1 MTTTEL
7 KRAPKKNKSLTL
19 REVLDGDSGAGLDTW
34 LASTPTIRQRSSE
47 LAKLSAE
54 QLRSFSHRFGEVQ
67 LGRVFASASPA
78 AGVSAALLLDTGTV
92 NGVLETLSPYYI
104 ADGIRALLAS
114 DRERLLSALS
124 ASARDA
130 VDGLLKWE
138 GDSAGGNMTPS
149 FLVLP
154 AQTQAADALTQLQN
168 LAKNVEAANYVYLV
182 DTDGILTGAVSFR
195 GIVTAPAE
203 MALTEFS
210 NEILQSV
217 EPDLDRELAAKLLN
231 DHDLAALPVVQNGRL
246 LGVITADRAAEIIDT
261 ETTEDFRRL
270 SSAGGLTRSLKDAS
284 IWVLFRSRVV
294 WLVVLVFGNIFSGAG
309 IAHYEELIES
319 VVALVFFLPLLID
332 SGGNAGSQAATLMV
346 RGLATG
352 DVVMRDWFKILG
364 KELLVASLL
373 GASMAVAVSIIGVV
387 RGGPEIA
394 VVVALTMVIVVI
406 IGSVIGMSL
415 PFLLSKLRLDPA
427 SASAPLITSI
437 CDGVGVMIY
446 FAIASQ
452 ILL

>member
-1 MTTTEL
+1 MTATEL
-7 KRAPKKNKSLTL
+7 KRAPKKTKTLTL
-19 REVLDGDSGAGLDTW
+19 HEVLDSDSRAGLDTW
-34 LASTPTIRQRSSE
+34 LASTSTIRQRSSE
-47 LAKLSAE
+47 LTKLSRE

-78 AGVSAALLLDTGTV
+78 AGMSAALLLDAGSV
-92 NGVLETLSPYYI
+92 EGVLETLSPYYI
-104 ADGIRALLAS
+104 ADGIRALPES
-114 DRERLLSALS
+114 NRDLLLDALS
-124 ASARDA
+124 TSARQA
-130 VDGLLKWE
+130 VDSLLKWE

-154 AQTQAADALTQLQN
+154 ENTQAADALTQLQN
-168 LAKNVEAANYVYLV
+168 LAKNVESANYVYLV
-182 DTDGILTGAVSFR
+182 DTGGILTGAVSFR
-195 GIVTAPAE
+195 GIVTAPGEAV
-203 MALTEFS
+203 LSDFS

-217 EPDLDRELAAKLLN
+217 EPDCDREVAAKLLN

-284 IWVLFRSRVV
+284 IWVLYRGRVV

-352 DVVMRDWFKILG
+352 DVVMRDWFKILV
-364 KELLVASLL
+364 KEFLVASLL

-394 VVVALTMVIVVI
+394 IVVALTMVTVVI

-437 CDGVGVMIY
+437 CDGVGVLIY
-446 FAIASQ
+446 FFIASQ